1 MTFGGFDNTNL
12 WLLTCQQLYQQEV
25 LMIEYINTR
34 IGSHCSSSENVL
46 KIIWDAA
53 IISLS
58 ISIMT
63 FAKDLLGDSFR
74 RRTFSRFN
82 AFFDERK
89 RKVQID
95 CPRRESRRESGRQGP
110 DATTSEGRLEEE
122 VFWLLW
128 LHILAPR
135 SPSSSESVREGGAST
150 FSFSVRGQE
159 KLSGLHAILDAVG
172 VSEAQVRASALKRMW
187 RVHDYVCVSMHADIC
202 AHARM
207 RTQPHIRTYTQIH

>member
-34 IGSHCSSSENVL
+34 IDSHCSSSENML

-95 CPRRESRRESGRQGP
+95 CPRREREPPRVGSPGARRHH
-110 DATTSEGRLEEE
+110 L
-122 VFWLLW
+122 
-128 LHILAPR
+128 
-135 SPSSSESVREGGAST
+135 GGAAGGGGLLVALVAY
-150 FSFSVRGQE
+150 FSAPLTVVFGE
-159 KLSGLHAILDAVG
+159 
-172 VSEAQVRASALKRMW
+172 RA
-187 RVHDYVCVSMHADIC
+187 
-202 AHARM
+202 
-207 RTQPHIRTYTQIH
+207 